1 MEKISYRIGQII
13 AIAIL
18 IFSLWALVKAILF
31 SITFFNNLPT
41 LDTVII
47 VALVSGTI
55 SIASTI
61 AKFIWERQQQ
71 KREYLTQKR
80 EEPYEQFVAIIYKI
94 VKNKDQNYPKI
105 VKNKDQNYP
114 ELENDILTLNKSLS
128 LWGSKNVVKSW
139 SEFILLSFENTDR
152 QKLLDKSEEIL
163 NHMRNDLGVKK
174 TENTILRSLFISDI
188 NNLK

>member
-94 VKNKDQNYPKI
+94 KI
-105 VKNKDQNYP
+105 K
-114 ELENDILTLNKSLS
+114 ITLN
-128 LWGSKNVVKSW
+128 
-139 SEFILLSFENTDR
+139 
-152 QKLLDKSEEIL
+152 
-163 NHMRNDLGVKK
+163 
-174 TENTILRSLFISDI
+174 
-188 NNLK
+188 

>member
-80 EEPYEQFVAIIYKI
+80 KEPYEQFVAIIY
-94 VKNKDQNYPKI
+94 KI

>member
-94 VKNKDQNYPKI
+94 VKNKDQNYP
-105 VKNKDQNYP
+105 
-114 ELENDILTLNKSLS
+114 ELENDILTLNKCLS

-174 TENTILRSLFISDI
+174 QRIQYYAHFSSVILTI
-188 NNLK
+188 

>member
-94 VKNKDQNYPKI
+94 VKNKDQNYP
-105 VKNKDQNYP
+105 

-163 NHMRNDLGVKK
+163 NHMRNDLEVKK

>member
-61 AKFIWERQQQ
+61 AKLIWERQQQ

-94 VKNKDQNYPKI
+94 VKNKDQNYP
-105 VKNKDQNYP
+105 
-114 ELENDILTLNKSLS
+114 ELESDILTLNQSLS

-139 SEFILLSFENTDR
+139 SEFILLSFENTNR
-152 QKLLDKSEEIL
+152 QKLLDKSEEIM
-163 NHMRNDLGVKK
+163 NHMRTDLGVKK

>member
-94 VKNKDQNYPKI
+94 VKNKDQNYP
-105 VKNKDQNYP
+105 

-128 LWGSKNVVKSW
+128 LWGSKNCVKSLT
-139 SEFILLSFENTDR
+139 EFKFLSFENTDR

>member
-13 AIAIL
+13 AVCIL
-18 IFSLWALVKAILF
+18 VFSLWALIKAILF

-61 AKFIWERQQQ
+61 AKLIWERQQQ

-80 EEPYEQFVAIIYKI
+80 EEPYEQFVVIIYKL
-94 VKNKDQNYPKI
+94 VKNR
-105 VKNKDQNYP
+105 DQNYP
-114 ELENDILTLNKSLS
+114 ELESDILTLNKSLS

-139 SEFILLSFENTDR
+139 SEFIKLFLENTDR
-152 QKLLDKSEEIL
+152 QKLLDKSEEIM

-174 TENTILRSLFISDI
+174 TENEILSSLFISDI
-188 NNLK
+188 DNLK

>member
-55 SIASTI
+55 PIASTI

-80 EEPYEQFVAIIYKI
+80 EEPYEQFVAIIY
-94 VKNKDQNYPKI
+94 KI

-174 TENTILRSLFISDI
+174 TENTRLRSLFISDI

>member
-80 EEPYEQFVAIIYKI
+80 EEPYEQFVAILYKHLHSE
-94 VKNKDQNYPKI
+94 
-105 VKNKDQNYP
+105 KNKDQNYP